1 MAGGKITRVVLQK
14 STTDVEGDFKGFYR
28 KLSMTAGDNNAFKAK
43 TTNHGKPEK
52 EPKAGK
58 YFVKGWWTNH
68 KNQPIKRAVYGQFL
82 RFHIEMDKTYAKPGD
97 IVYFEMF
104 DSDMRSFGND
114 VVKADDPIGL
124 EHKDGSHKP
133 YTYEKVNSENKVIIE
148 FSTTDNLEQ
157 WTSKLDQDK
166 IFELYFRCSY
176 VNKGGT
182 EHVELPYNFHD
193 YLQLGTLVIDRYKM
207 PGLKPDGSD
216 IADDMTY
223 GTGHPHK
230 KLIYSADRVSK
241 YKEEY
246 KTFGFDMTKHALFAD
261 AADDILYEPL
271 MEKEP
276 ETPKDPIKEIYK
288 IPIDNAT
295 IAKDPIDPIDKINL
309 QIRVRNKNV
318 KAIYSKEEI
327 ENLGNMMKFSMETDF
342 RLWFN
347 LRTLKAILAWGE
359 LSPVLDEMIDKFQR
373 NEGGIYESPTLTKA
387 IKESVNTDEYLQKVE
402 DYIAGQL
409 NTKFAKLEEVED
421 TEPYFE
427 KLVGKERIYFN
438 NLKGDRKDVG
448 KEFKNPSYTYWDKKN
463 LAGNLFS
470 GKTLALNDIWSTEIY
485 LKEVKFT
492 GDDYLAKY
500 EVFLWDHF
508 GLDIPDVQDPKLT
521 KPYYFENGFRAW
533 FILQHIKGFKPF
545 LTKMTFTQEFK
556 GNLNK
561 NKAIENPERKQ
572 RIETEQ
578 KEDREKAERIR
589 EIMSG
594 PKF

>member
-1 MAGGKITRVVLQK
+1 MAGGKITRLTVQK
-14 STTDVEGDFKGFYR
+14 SSTEVGGDFEGFYK
-28 KLSMTAGDNNAFKAK
+28 KLSMSAGDNNGFKAK
-43 TTNHGKPEK
+43 TTNHDEPKK

-68 KNQPIKRAVYGQFL
+68 KDEPIKRAIYGQQI

-97 IVYFEMF
+97 VIYFAMF
-104 DSDMRSFGND
+104 DSDMHTFGND
-114 VVKADDPIGL
+114 LIKADDPINL
-124 EHKDGSHKP
+124 IHLDTKKP
-133 YTYEKVNSENKVIIE
+133 YTYEKVNSENKVIIQ

-157 WTSKLDQDK
+157 WTQQLDQDK

-176 VNKGGT
+176 VNNGNT
-182 EHVELPYNFHD
+182 EHTELPYNFHD
-193 YLQLGTLVIDRYKM
+193 YLQLGFIVIDRYKM

-223 GTGHPHK
+223 GTGQPHK
-230 KLIYSADRVSK
+230 KLIYSADRLSK

-246 KTFGFDMTKHALFAD
+246 TTFGFDFSKHALFAD
-261 AADDILYEPL
+261 AEDDIL
-271 MEKEP
+271 MEP
-276 ETPKDPIKEIYK
+276 EEIEEVVIINKKQEDYKLEADNTAVYRPQFPTPTEERNGLRK
-288 IPIDNAT
+288 
-295 IAKDPIDPIDKINL
+295 
-309 QIRVRNKNV
+309 VRNKNV
-318 KAIYSKEEI
+318 KAIYTKEEI

-359 LSPVLDEMIDKFQR
+359 LSTVLDEMIDKFQR
-373 NEGGIYESPTLTKA
+373 NEGGVYESPTLTKA
-387 IKESVNTDEYLQKVE
+387 IKESVNTDDYLQKVE
-402 DYIAGQL
+402 DYIAEQL
-409 NTKFAKLEEVED
+409 NTKFNKLEDVED
-421 TEPYFE
+421 TEPYFR
-427 KLVGKERIYFN
+427 KQIGKQIVFSNKIKGERSKKFN
-438 NLKGDRKDVG
+438 
-448 KEFKNPSYTYWDKKN
+448 NPSYTYWDKKN

-485 LKEVKFT
+485 LKEIKFT
-492 GDDYLAKY
+492 GDDYVAKY

-556 GNLNK
+556 GNLNQ
-561 NKAIENPERKQ
+561 NKAIENPERQQ

-578 KEDREKAERIR
+578 REDRERAERMR